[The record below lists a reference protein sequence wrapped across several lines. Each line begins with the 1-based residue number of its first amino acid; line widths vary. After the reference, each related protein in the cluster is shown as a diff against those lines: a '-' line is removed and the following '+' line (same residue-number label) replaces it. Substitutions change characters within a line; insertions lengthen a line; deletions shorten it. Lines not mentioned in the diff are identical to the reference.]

1 VVGLGAGLAFGLS
14 ARGRY
19 NTCEASPF
27 TCTRDQKATIHR
39 FDYAA
44 DTGWVIMIGAAV
56 ATGILYMTSSE
67 APHVIVTPT
76 PEGVAATAFGRF

>member
-1 VVGLGAGLAFGLS
+1 
-14 ARGRY
+14 
-19 NTCEASPF
+19 
-27 TCTRDQKATIHR
+27 
-39 FDYAA
+39 
-44 DTGWVIMIGAAV
+44 MIGAAV